1 MSNNINITLK
11 FNIMKNLVITFLLLT
26 TLVSTAQE
34 EFLGNWTSNGLATDV
49 IITMR
54 NKKIKV
60 KSVSSTSGKNL
71 KTTNIKYF
79 EKILYLENY
88 FQKNDWNTSI
98 FFEYTNKNTLTA
110 YLKNNNG
117 VFEVIY
123 KKIKNL

>member
-1 MSNNINITLK
+1 
-11 FNIMKNLVITFLLLT
+11 MKNLFITIFLLLT

-71 KTTNIKYF
+71 KTTNIKFY
-79 EKILYLENY
+79 KNVLYLENY
-88 FQKNDWNTSI
+88 FKKNNWNTSI

-123 KKIKNL
+123 KKIKTL

>member
-1 MSNNINITLK
+1 
-11 FNIMKNLVITFLLLT
+11 MKNLIITFLLLT
-26 TLVSTAQE
+26 TLVSKAQE

-49 IITMR
+49 IITMS